1 MQMAARPSPLRVLIA
16 DDHAIVR
23 AGLKQFLAEV
33 PDITV
38 AGEAGSGTEAL
49 ELIRQGEW
57 DVVLLDIAMP
67 DMTGIDV
74 LKRLR
79 HDKPDLP
86 VLILSIYPEEQYA
99 VSMLRAG
106 ASGYLTKESAP
117 EQLEQAIRKV
127 ATGHRYVS
135 PALAELLALEVGGD
149 AGRPAH
155 ETLSQRE
162 FQVFSKLAAGKA
174 VSEIA
179 GELCLSVKTIST
191 YRARIL
197 EKMGMKN
204 NAELTYYAIKNH
216 LIE

>member
-1 MQMAARPSPLRVLIA
+1 MATQPLRVLIA

-38 AGEAGSGTEAL
+38 AGEAGSGAEAL
-49 ELIRQGEW
+49 ELIRNGEW
-57 DVVLLDIAMP
+57 DVLLLDIAMP

-99 VSMLRAG
+99 ISMLRAG
-106 ASGYLTKESAP
+106 ASGYMTKESAP

-127 ATGHRYVS
+127 AAGHRYVS
-135 PALAELLALEVGGD
+135 PTLAELLALEVGGD
-149 AGRPAH
+149 MGRPAH
-155 ETLSQRE
+155 EALSQRE
-162 FQVFSKLAAGKA
+162 FQIFSKLAAGRA

-179 GELCLSVKTIST
+179 TELFLSVKTIST

-197 EKMGMKN
+197 EKMAMKN
-204 NAELTYYAIKNH
+204 NAELTYYAVKNH

>member
-1 MQMAARPSPLRVLIA
+1 MAARASPLRVLIA

-174 VSEIA
+174 VSEI
-179 GELCLSVKTIST
+179 GSELCLSVKTIST

>member
-1 MQMAARPSPLRVLIA
+1 MAARASPLRVLIA

-179 GELCLSVKTIST
+179 SELCLSVKTIST

>member
-1 MQMAARPSPLRVLIA
+1 MAARASPLRVLIA

-79 HDKPDLP
+79 HDRPDLP

-179 GELCLSVKTIST
+179 SELCLSVKTIST

>member
-179 GELCLSVKTIST
+179 SELCLSVKTIST